1 MATGSPYSAF
11 PSLRSACLI
20 ELLISIVS
28 RVHSTNSFSIISHI
42 IKGPEKST
50 QFSSGI
56 QLLYFCIFTS
66 RLFLVSIRVDTK
78 KNLRVRLPV
87 RT

>member
-28 RVHSTNSFSIISHI
+28 HVHSTNSFSIISRI

-56 QLLYFCIFTS
+56 QLLYFYIFTS
-66 RLFLVSIRVDTK
+66 RLFWYVFAQTLK
-78 KNLRVRLPV
+78 KNCV
-87 RT
+87 